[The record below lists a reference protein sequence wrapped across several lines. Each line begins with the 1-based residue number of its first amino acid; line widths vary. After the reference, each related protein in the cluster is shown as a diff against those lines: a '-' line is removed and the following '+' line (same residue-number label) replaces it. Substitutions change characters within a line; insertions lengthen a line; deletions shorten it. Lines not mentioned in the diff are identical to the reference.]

1 MTSVPSPDTGEARA
15 LLVHAYSD
23 GELDPANALVV
34 GRRIAADPLLTAEL
48 VHTNAL
54 RRILRERLARPTPPP
69 GLQSRIERAVGL
81 AHARTRPSW
90 RALAAS
96 LLLAVALG
104 SGSTWFVLRQGAHDR
119 TTEAAVDAH
128 VRGLMAARPTASSAK
143 SACEVGPAARR
154 ENNTLLCRL

>member
-1 MTSVPSPDTGEARA
+1 
-15 LLVHAYSD
+15 
-23 GELDPANALVV
+23 
-34 GRRIAADPLLTAEL
+34 
-48 VHTNAL
+48 L

-128 VRGLMAARPTASSAK
+128 VRGRMAARPTASSAK

-154 ENNTLLCRL
+154 ENSTLLCRL